1 MKSIER
7 YESQFRELF
16 GKASGEPPWLAQARR
31 AALDRF
37 LEKGF
42 PRTDQEEWRFTNVAS
57 LSATAFDP
65 AKPVDGGPA
74 TALLEELRFGEWK
87 RHELVF
93 VNGRFEEKLSSLGEL
108 PEGVVVEPLARAL
121 VDRGDV
127 LESVLGERE
136 GGDETPFYELNRAFI
151 VDGAFVHVPKNVV
164 VEEPLH
170 LVFLTVSGERTIVS
184 HPVNVVLAEAGSQ
197 IRIVETYGGLEGE
210 VYLTNAV
217 TEIRAE
223 ESAVVDHY
231 KVQRESSAAFHIA
244 TSSFVQKRNAT
255 LSNYSLSLGARLA
268 RNDIWALLDG
278 EGTDVT
284 LNGLYVV
291 RGTQHVDHH
300 TVIDHKRPHGTSREL
315 YKGIL
320 DDAAS
325 GVFNGRI
332 IVREDA
338 QKTDSE
344 QQNRNLLLSRDALV
358 NTNPQL
364 EINADDVKCAHGATI
379 GQLDSEALFYL
390 RSRGIDLEQAR
401 KILTRA
407 FMADISE
414 RIRIAA
420 VRDRLGEILFAE
432 AA

>member
-1 MKSIER
+1 MKFIER
-7 YESQFRELF
+7 YESQFSELF
-16 GKASGEPPWLAQARR
+16 GEGSGEPSWLALTRR
-31 AALDRF
+31 SALDRF
-37 LEKGF
+37 FDKGF

-57 LSATAFDP
+57 LSATTFDS
-65 AKPVDGGPA
+65 AKPVDDGRA
-74 TALLEELRFGEWK
+74 MALLKKLGFGEWK
-87 RHELVF
+87 RHEIVF
-93 VNGRFEEKLSSLGEL
+93 VNGRFEERLSSLDGL
-108 PEGVVVEPLARAL
+108 PEGVVVESLARAF

-127 LESVLGERE
+127 LERVLGERE
-136 GGDETPFYELNRAFI
+136 DFDKTPFYELNRAFM
-151 VDGAFVHVPKNVV
+151 VDGAFVQIPTNVV

-170 LVFLTVSGERTIVS
+170 LVFLTVSRERAIAS
-184 HPVNVVLAEAGSQ
+184 HPVNIVLAEAGSQ
-197 IRIVETYGGLEGE
+197 VHIVETYGGLDGE

-217 TEIRAE
+217 TQIRE
-223 ESAVVDHY
+223 EENAVVDHY
-231 KVQRESSAAFHIA
+231 KVQRESSSAFHVA

-255 LSNYSLSLGARLA
+255 LSNHSLSLGARLA
-268 RNDIWALLDG
+268 RNDIRALLDG

-300 TVIDHKRPHGTSREL
+300 TVIDHKRPHGKSREL

-344 QQNRNLLLSRDALV
+344 QHNRNLLLSRNALV

-390 RSRGIDLEQAR
+390 RSRGIDLEHAR
-401 KILTRA
+401 KILTWG
-407 FMADISE
+407 FMADLSE

-420 VRDRLGEILFAE
+420 VRDRLREILFAE

>member
-1 MKSIER
+1 MQSIER

-16 GKASGEPPWLAQARR
+16 GKDSGEPSWLALARR
-31 AALDRF
+31 AALERF
-37 LEKGF
+37 FDKGF

-57 LSATAFDP
+57 LSATTFEP
-65 AKPVDGGPA
+65 AKPVDGGRA
-74 TALLEELRFGEWK
+74 AALLKKLSFGEWK
-87 RHELVF
+87 RHEIVF
-93 VNGRFEEKLSSLGEL
+93 VNGRFDERLSSLDEL
-108 PEGVVVEPLARAL
+108 PEGVVVESLARAL

-136 GGDETPFYELNRAFI
+136 DFDETPFYELNRAFM
-151 VDGAFVHVPKNVV
+151 VDGAFVQIPRDVV

-170 LVFLTVSGERTIVS
+170 LVFLTVARERAIAS
-184 HPVNVVLAEAGSQ
+184 HPVNIVLAEAGSQ
-197 IRIVETYGGLEGE
+197 IQIVETYGGLDGE

-217 TEIRAE
+217 TQIRE
-223 ESAVVDHY
+223 EENAVVDHY
-231 KVQRESSAAFHIA
+231 KVQRESSSAFHVA

-255 LSNYSLSLGARLA
+255 LSNHSLSLGARLA
-268 RNDIWALLDG
+268 RNDIRALLDG

-364 EINADDVKCAHGATI
+364 EINADDVQCAHGATI

-401 KILTRA
+401 KILTWG
-407 FMADISE
+407 FMADLSE
-414 RIRIAA
+414 RIRIAT
-420 VRDRLGEILFAE
+420 VRDRLREILFAE
-432 AA
+432 VA